1 MTEEVGD
8 GARIGEEAM
17 EQRIMERLLRRI
29 TEAGPG
35 TVSWRNR
42 WRQVSEE
49 EGTRRGGGSP

>member
-17 EQRIMERLLRRI
+17 EQRIMERLLRRM

-35 TVSWRNR
+35 TVRL
-42 WRQVSEE
+42 EE
-49 EGTRRGGGSP
+49 PVATGE